1 MFTLFDEA
9 SMIQAMNYLFTFMA
23 VVFGVAFLAILI
35 MWCMSILL
43 EIIDDSRRN

>member
-1 MFTLFDEA
+1 
-9 SMIQAMNYLFTFMA
+9 MIQAINYLLSFMA
-23 VVFGVAFLAILI
+23 VVVGVAFLAILI